1 MLYSRFE
8 MIDASRNRMRVK
20 ACYGMMVTTIAA
32 CLIMVILGKRVR
44 VSTWC
49 CSNEFCVGLVNCLL
63 GANKVLK
70 WSSWSYSSKFMRND
84 GLHWSI
90 NVEQL
95 WPEICT
101 ITTMASSMA
110 VLIWPLTWYPC
121 GGGQA
126 AGRHE
131 SLTGQ
136 NMEKK
141 AKWRQEFQLQQ
152 EEAASAAAVSGKAQ
166 WPGHVLPTKL
176 SSPVI

>member
-1 MLYSRFE
+1 

-44 VSTWC
+44 VNMELFQW
-49 CSNEFCVGLVNCLL
+49 
-63 GANKVLK
+63 VLCWFGKLPPQSKQCFK
-70 WSSWSYSSKFMRND
+70 WSSWSSSSKFMRND
-84 GLHWSI
+84 GLHWCI
-90 NVEQL
+90 HVEQF
-95 WPEICT
+95 WPDICT
-101 ITTMASSMA
+101 ITTIVSSMA
-110 VLIWPLTWYPC
+110 VSIWPLTWFPY

-152 EEAASAAAVSGKAQ
+152 QEAASAAAMSGKAQ
-166 WPGHVLPTKL
+166 WQDMSHLLNDLL
-176 SSPVI
+176 SGY